1 MSLEEKGV
9 PYEYIE
15 VNPYE
20 GGSKIPTNQKP
31 PELLA
36 INPSGL
42 VPAIND
48 NGKGLYESLVC
59 VQYLEDAYQND
70 KPLMPKDPHQRGTVR
85 IWTAFA
91 DSKMIPFF
99 YKMLMNQDKEEQTK
113 AKQEL
118 LNNLKTWINAMHPT
132 GYFLGNEFSMADIAF
147 LPWAQRFLSVLK
159 HYRGFEVPSTPE
171 YKRYWDWWNTCN
183 ERSSFKKT
191 QVNADRLI
199 QNYIGYADNSAQ
211 SNAAKTFRDNK

>member
-99 YKMLMNQDKEEQTK
+99 YKMLMNQDKRRANKSKTGTIEQSK
-113 AKQEL
+113 
-118 LNNLKTWINAMHPT
+118 NLDQCNAP
-132 GYFLGNEFSMADIAF
+132 
-147 LPWAQRFLSVLK
+147 
-159 HYRGFEVPSTPE
+159 YRVFFG
-171 YKRYWDWWNTCN
+171 
-183 ERSSFKKT
+183 
-191 QVNADRLI
+191 
-199 QNYIGYADNSAQ
+199 
-211 SNAAKTFRDNK
+211 